1 MAREVMVRHIAI
13 EREDQAGS
21 MPLLQQ
27 SDNLVRNGVGSGCHQ
42 VGLSFNE
49 ARRLREAD
57 MGAVK
62 NVLATLGQILQKR
75 EFEGFS
81 PVVFRDVGTH
91 SEESFLHLLFWKSNL
106 NGGVR
111 AADYK
116 TAGETVLGA
125 LEGWALEKG
134 EKAGRVKMLLN
145 LRDGQGRTVLHHATL
160 KWGRKVVTRLLKLD
174 ADLCIGDVLGE
185 LPVGRIS
192 PSTLER
198 FLDSKWHLRYKKV
211 TKLKRLDQLAGVF
224 RKKTTTKTPTRR
236 STPSPLTLLS
246 SALKL
251 TTVKSKSK
259 LVFWPKWQNQSN
271 TGIC

>member
-1 MAREVMVRHIAI
+1 MLQVKRPGI
-13 EREDQAGS
+13 EDLELADGWYRGKIDS
-21 MPLLQQ
+21 
-27 SDNLVRNGVGSGCHQ
+27 SD
-42 VGLSFNE
+42 
-49 ARRLREAD
+49 
-57 MGAVK
+57 
-62 NVLATLGQILQKR
+62 
-75 EFEGFS
+75 
-81 PVVFRDVGTH
+81 
-91 SEESFLHLLFWKSNL
+91 
-106 NGGVR
+106 
-111 AADYK
+111 
-116 TAGETVLGA
+116 
-125 LEGWALEKG
+125 
-134 EKAGRVKMLLN
+134 

-211 TKLKRLDQLAGVF
+211 TKLKVLDQLAGVF
-224 RKKTTTKTPTRR
+224 RKRTTTKTQTRR
-236 STPSPLTLLS
+236 STPSHLTLLS

-251 TTVKSKSK
+251 TKVKSKSK